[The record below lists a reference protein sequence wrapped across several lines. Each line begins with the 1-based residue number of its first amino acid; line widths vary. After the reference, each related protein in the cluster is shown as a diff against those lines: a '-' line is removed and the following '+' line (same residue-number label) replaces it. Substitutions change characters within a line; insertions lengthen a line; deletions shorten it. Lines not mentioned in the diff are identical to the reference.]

1 MTSISMRPDV
11 PPLTR
16 PEQWLMGVAA
26 LAAAG
31 VGALGFASSFSA
43 VSEAAA
49 RWDFAAPWMLPIGI
63 DIAIPV
69 FTVAHLLLVRM
80 DMALAWVRFVPWVLT
95 GVTCWLN
102 IAAGTSLS
110 AKVAHGT
117 MPLLWVV
124 FSEIIA
130 HVYAVRIGAVTG
142 RRMERIRRSRWLLAF
157 PSTFVLW
164 RRMTLWEITSYA
176 DALARERERQLARA
190 DLRERHGRRWRSK
203 TPRRERVLLKLGE
216 LTPTTPTTPVTDRD
230 ETSSSTVNQSGSDLR
245 ESTPALE
252 APVAGLP
259 AAESTAP
266 APVVEPLPTDHPA
279 PVVESPGPVESADE
293 VAAVEP
299 AGLVE
304 SAPVKPVAVAA
315 PARRRSTGRV
325 PESARMPRP
334 VRTREQLLT
343 EARTATAGWPEA
355 ELTAEAIR
363 KVVRTSSANGRILRD
378 ALRAERSTADTST
391 EATAA

>member
-1 MTSISMRPDV
+1 MSENIGRRDV

-16 PEQWLMGVAA
+16 PEQALMGLAA
-26 LAAAG
+26 VAAAG

-102 IAAGTSLS
+102 IAAGTSVS

-142 RRMERIRRSRWLLAF
+142 KRMEKIRRSRWLLAF
-157 PSTFVLW
+157 PSTFALW
-164 RRMTLWEITSYA
+164 RRMTLWEITSYG

-216 LTPTTPTTPVTDRD
+216 LTPTTPVTDQD
-230 ETSSSTVNQSGSDLR
+230 ETPRSTVNQSGSDLR
-245 ESTPALE
+245 ESTPTLE
-252 APVAGLP
+252 APTAGLP
-259 AAESTAP
+259 AAESAEPAP
-266 APVVEPLPTDHPA
+266 AVESLPTAGPA
-279 PVVESPGPVESADE
+279 PVVESTGPMESADE
-293 VAAVEP
+293 TAVVEP
-299 AGLVE
+299 AVPAE

-315 PARRRSTGRV
+315 PARRRATGRV
-325 PESARMPRP
+325 PQSARTSRP

-343 EARTATAGWPEA
+343 EARTATAGWQES
-355 ELTAEAIR
+355 ELTGEAIR
-363 KVVRTSSANGRILRD
+363 KAVRTSSANGRILRD
-378 ALRAERSTADTST
+378 ALRIERGTADTAA